1 MTYGLLWSTGEH
13 GEDDDG
19 DDEHNDDDDDD
30 THECRWTICP
40 DSTDARRAA
49 LHRLIQNPPS
59 FNINHNFSS
68 QSPRSIANSIKM
80 MLQT

>member
-40 DSTDARRAA
+40 DSTDAREP
-49 LHRLIQNPPS
+49 LCIDSSKILPVLTSIIISRLKVHGPS
-59 FNINHNFSS
+59 QI
-68 QSPRSIANSIKM
+68 RSK
-80 MLQT
+80 